1 MSRTRSIVLSL
12 ADLQT
17 GVHRALTSG
26 EVTSLSSLLVGG
38 ERPLGRLAIHRR
50 HFETSLV
57 AAILEKFPATAWLIG
72 SEAVT
77 SAARAFVCA
86 HPPTRPCI
94 AEYGSA
100 FPVFLAA
107 YHTGGLPSYVRSF
120 AELEWVVAQAA
131 IAISAPPLTWSNL
144 VAVGAD
150 ALPGTRLHLQPGL
163 HYLHAA
169 HAVDGLLRV
178 YLSGAQPEQFTL
190 TSGNVWIQVRG
201 ARGEVDSARFDAAA
215 YAFRSA
221 LLTGSPLGDAVEQAL
236 QRDAQF
242 DTSAALMTL
251 FAEGL
256 VTSIAPDT
264 RGHA

>member
-1 MSRTRSIVLSL
+1 VHSL

-17 GVHRALTSG
+17 GVRRALTSG

-38 ERPLGRLAIHRR
+38 ERPLGRLSIHRR

-57 AAILEKFPATAWLIG
+57 TAILEKFPATVWLIG

-77 SAARAFVCA
+77 YAARAFVCA

-107 YHTGGLPSYVRSF
+107 YHTGCLPSYVRSF
-120 AELEWVVAQAA
+120 AELEWAVAQASV
-131 IAISAPPLTWSNL
+131 AISAPPLMWSDL
-144 VAVGAD
+144 VAVRAD
-150 ALPGTRLHLQPGL
+150 ALPGTSLHLQPGL
-163 HYLHAA
+163 HYLHAE
-169 HAVDGLLRV
+169 HAIHDLLRV
-178 YLSGAQPEQFTL
+178 YLSGSQPAQFRL
-190 TSGNVWIQVRG
+190 TGGDAWIQVRG
-201 ARGEVDSARFDAAA
+201 ARGEVDFAGIDAAA

-242 DTSAALMTL
+242 DTSAALRTL

-256 VTSIAPDT
+256 VTSLATHT